1 MTEQHEKKRW
11 RDMTTSEKIEQR
23 KKELKE
29 LQQQE
34 RKENRKARDH
44 RLYFVA
50 ATLEN
55 LLHEKVDKKLFLGG
69 KNGDQFD
76 KQLISENELKQQLIK
91 YANQLAGDESRQTNS
106 PMPDWL
112 NGMNEQKFHVMQNQA
127 KMFQL
132 LCLLMNT
139 KITKDTAPNDLAGR
153 LRGLNTRT
161 LGEAYQQR
169 QNEHQKG

>member
-1 MTEQHEKKRW
+1 MTDQNGKKRW

-34 RKENRKARDH
+34 RRENRKARDH

-50 ATLEN
+50 GALEN
-55 LLHEKVDKKLFLGG
+55 LLHERVDKNLFLGG

-76 KQLISENELKQQLIK
+76 KQLIREDELKQQLLK
-91 YANQLAGDESRQTNS
+91 YANQLADKQDERGNDQLERMT
-106 PMPDWL
+106 
-112 NGMNEQKFHVMQNQA
+112 EQEFQDMRNQA

-139 KITKDTAPNDLAGR
+139 KITKNTAPNDLAGR
-153 LRGLNTRT
+153 LRGLNART

-169 QNEHQKG
+169 QKGKKQ